1 MSTLKAVAAGEKVL
15 TGSGSL
21 LGVTESGAVPVTR
34 KKLNVETSKRR
45 SGSAISSL
53 KKKGKDGKKDGGESS
68 MDDSLEFR
76 PAG

>member
-21 LGVTESGAVPVTR
+21 LGVTESAVPVTR
-34 KKLNVETSKRR
+34 KKLNAEASKRR